1 MVKRRDKTYDS
12 IATAE
17 AVERFSSG
25 AYGAPASAIDPD
37 AKPTFKHFN
46 IGFNEY
52 DYRLLERLAK
62 KQRRSKLSVIRMLIR
77 DSAES
82 DGE

>member
-1 MVKRRDKTYDS
+1 MVKRRDKTDDS

-25 AYGAPASAIDPD
+25 AYGAPVPTVDPD
-37 AKPTFKHFN
+37 AKPTFKHIN
-46 IGFNEY
+46 IGLNEY
-52 DYRLLERLAK
+52 EHRLLERLAK

-77 DSAES
+77 DSADS